1 MLHNYNIVFLLIKTM
16 KYNTFLA
23 IISILLISCN
33 KTDPVTGEKILLETK
48 ASEKTKQFVEKE
60 GGLLGNLGI
69 GAGGKTGG
77 STNFDFA
84 SSNVLWRATLKTLD
98 FLPIANVDYA
108 GGIINYDW
116 YSEDL
121 NSREQIK
128 ITVRFLDTELRS
140 ESIQVNSHKRVCQSL
155 DRCSVIKAS
164 DNFSKEVKDNII
176 QAARKIRI
184 DEAKNK
190 KN

>member
-164 DNFSKEVKDNII
+164 DNFSKEIKDNII
-176 QAARKIRI
+176 QTARKIRI

>member
-23 IISILLISCN
+23 IISILLISCT
-33 KTDPVTGEKILLETK
+33 KTDSVTGEKILLETK

-164 DNFSKEVKDNII
+164 DNFSKEIKDNII
-176 QAARKIRI
+176 QTARKIRI

>member
-16 KYNTFLA
+16 KYNAFLA
-23 IISILLISCN
+23 IISILLISCT

-164 DNFSKEVKDNII
+164 DNFSAEIKNNII
-176 QAARKIRI
+176 QTARKIRI

>member
-23 IISILLISCN
+23 IISILLISCT

-48 ASEKTKQFVEKE
+48 PSEKTKQFVEKE

-164 DNFSKEVKDNII
+164 DNFSKEIKDNII
-176 QAARKIRI
+176 QTARKIRI

>member
-16 KYNTFLA
+16 KYNAFLA
-23 IISILLISCN
+23 IISILLISCT

-176 QAARKIRI
+176 QTARKIRI